1 MCSVSDFHQCSVSD
15 NDSEFNYI
23 PGNYS
28 VIKSEIMEASD
39 GENGTD
45 DRDEKQAVFKL
56 LILNCIHA
64 VIMEYLLLN
73 SCVCCCSIHR

>member
-1 MCSVSDFHQCSVSD
+1 MFSVSDFDQCSVSD

-28 VIKSEIMEASD
+28 VIESEIMEASN

-56 LILNCIHA
+56 LILNRIHA
-64 VIMEYLLLN
+64 VI
-73 SCVCCCSIHR
+73 